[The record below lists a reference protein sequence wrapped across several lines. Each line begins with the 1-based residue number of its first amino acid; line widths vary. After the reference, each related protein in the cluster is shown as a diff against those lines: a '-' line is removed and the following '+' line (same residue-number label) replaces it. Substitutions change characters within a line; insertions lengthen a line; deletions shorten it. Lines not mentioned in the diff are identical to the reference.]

1 MNLKSEIFCIIP
13 ARKGSNRLKNKNI
26 LPYKNKPLI
35 SHSIESAIKSKIFHQ
50 IFVSSDCKKVQK
62 ICKKFKEVTFIFR
75 KPSLSN
81 SHSTISDVC
90 LDIFKEQKIKST
102 LKYFS
107 VLYAT
112 SPLRNHFDI
121 RKCYKKF
128 RSKNADSIIAI
139 TKFYYPPYQAL
150 IKKRG
155 LMKPMFKSF
164 INLKSNKFENKIFV
178 DSGSMYMAKV
188 AKFRN
193 KKTFYTSNLI
203 GYYMDQKKSIDIDY
217 YSDYL
222 RLIKN
227 N

>member
-13 ARKGSNRLKNKNI
+13 ARKGSKRLKNKNI
-26 LPYKNKPLI
+26 LPFKNKPLI
-35 SHSIESAIKSKIFHQ
+35 SHTIESAIKSKIFHQ
-50 IFVSSDCKKVQK
+50 IFVSSDCKKIQK

-81 SHSTISDVC
+81 SRSTISDVC

-112 SPLRNHFDI
+112 SPLRNHLDI

-155 LMKPMFKSF
+155 FMKPMFKNF
-164 INLKSNKFENKIFV
+164 IN
-178 DSGSMYMAKV
+178 
-188 AKFRN
+188 
-193 KKTFYTSNLI
+193 
-203 GYYMDQKKSIDIDY
+203 
-217 YSDYL
+217 
-222 RLIKN
+222 IK
-227 N
+227 